1 MKKFLSVLV
10 AVLVLVTAVISV
22 MATDVSVQSV
32 DERTRQQFLMESE
45 EQREAV
51 AAHEVLYNSFLVEG
65 SVEENFPDN
74 YGGDYIKDGILHINI
89 VDLPAQD
96 ITYYYKLLADYLDYI
111 RFEDVDYSLASL
123 LNASETISDA
133 LMDDGIQV
141 TSYSVME
148 PTNSVRVGVS
158 SDSVSQAD
166 VCAMNSAQP
175 YASESNSIPVEFVV
189 EEMASPSTELMG
201 GSRLD
206 GYTLG
211 VCGYYRG
218 KPAFAMCGHGLSDGE
233 SVLYQSNKK
242 SIGTVAVRR
251 YDEGQAGDYAIIP
264 ISGSSFTIT
273 NKVGNP
279 NNENEQ
285 FAITTSIS
293 RAATGTKVLRYGK
306 YSGIT
311 EGTVSSAYCDVTYKN
326 NDKTTTYVTNLVK
339 VDLKYGEAI
348 SGDSGGPVFTA
359 TGSFCGVHSGSDE
372 TGKVTTYF
380 SPTQYL
386 STSSFSCAVG

>member
-1 MKKFLSVLV
+1 MVIPWEF
-10 AVLVLVTAVISV
+10 AVTTEGSPLLLCAV
-22 MATDVSVQSV
+22 MG
-32 DERTRQQFLMESE
+32 FLMARVYCISLIRNQL
-45 EQREAV
+45 EQ
-51 AAHEVLYNSFLVEG
+51 LPL
-65 SVEENFPDN
+65 
-74 YGGDYIKDGILHINI
+74 GD
-89 VDLPAQD
+89 
-96 ITYYYKLLADYLDYI
+96 
-111 RFEDVDYSLASL
+111 
-123 LNASETISDA
+123 
-133 LMDDGIQV
+133 
-141 TSYSVME
+141 
-148 PTNSVRVGVS
+148 
-158 SDSVSQAD
+158 
-166 VCAMNSAQP
+166 
-175 YASESNSIPVEFVV
+175 
-189 EEMASPSTELMG
+189 
-201 GSRLD
+201 
-206 GYTLG
+206 
-211 VCGYYRG
+211 
-218 KPAFAMCGHGLSDGE
+218 
-233 SVLYQSNKK
+233 
-242 SIGTVAVRR
+242 
-251 YDEGQAGDYAIIP
+251 QAGDYAIIP